1 MSLSPHQSRVLREIS
16 EQLAA
21 SDPWLAHRLTG
32 PLQPPTSTAR
42 ELAVIA
48 VLLGWIV
55 LGFVPL
61 AAGVAYSHPMLVGVG
76 ALTTFVVG
84 PVMIWATLRWVRR
97 HRFVRFKESGE
108 Q

>member
-1 MSLSPHQSRVLREIS
+1 MSLTPHQSRVLREIG
-16 EQLAA
+16 EHLAV
-21 SDPWLAHRLTG
+21 SDPWLARQLTG
-32 PLQPPTSTAR
+32 PAQPPTSTAR

-48 VLLGWIV
+48 VLLSWMA

-61 AAGVAYSHPMLVGVG
+61 GVGVAFSLPVLIGVGVLT
-76 ALTTFVVG
+76 ALIGG

-97 HRFVRFKESGE
+97 HRFVRFNESGE

>member
-1 MSLSPHQSRVLREIS
+1 MSLSPYQSRVLREIS
-16 EQLAA
+16 EHFAA
-21 SDPWLAHRLTG
+21 SDPWLARRLTG
-32 PLQPPTSTAR
+32 PQQAPTSTAR
-42 ELAVIA
+42 ECAVIA
-48 VLLGWIV
+48 VLLHWLV

-61 AAGVAYSHPMLVGVG
+61 GWGVAFALPVLIGVGVLSAFIG
-76 ALTTFVVG
+76 G

>member
-1 MSLSPHQSRVLREIS
+1 MSLSPHRSRVLREIS
-16 EQLAA
+16 EHLAA
-21 SDPWLAHRLTG
+21 SDPWLARRLTY
-32 PLQPPTSTAR
+32 PPQPPTSAAR
-42 ELAVIA
+42 ELAVVA
-48 VLLGWIV
+48 VLLHWMA

-61 AAGVAYSHPMLVGVG
+61 AFGVAFSLPVLTGVGV
-76 ALTTFVVG
+76 LTAFIGG

>member
-1 MSLSPHQSRVLREIS
+1 MSLSPYQSHVLRQIS
-16 EQLAA
+16 EHLAV
-21 SDPWLAHRLTG
+21 SDPWLARQLTG
-32 PLQPPTSTAR
+32 PRQPPSSAAR
-42 ELAVIA
+42 ESAVIA
-48 VLLGWIV
+48 VLLGWLV

-61 AAGVAYSHPMLVGVG
+61 GLGVALSLPVLIGAGV
-76 ALTTFVVG
+76 LTAFIGG

>member
-1 MSLSPHQSRVLREIS
+1 MSLSPHQSRVLQEIS
-16 EQLAA
+16 DHLAID
-21 SDPWLAHRLTG
+21 DPWLARQLTG
-32 PLQPPTSTAR
+32 PAQAPTSTTR
-42 ELAVIA
+42 ELAVIV
-48 VLLGWIV
+48 VLLGWMA

-61 AAGVAYSHPMLVGVG
+61 ALGIEYVHSALVGVG
-76 ALTTFVVG
+76 VLTACLGG

>member
-1 MSLSPHQSRVLREIS
+1 MSLSPHQSRVLRDIS
-16 EQLAA
+16 VYLAI
-21 SDPWLAHRLTG
+21 SDPWLARQLTG
-32 PLQPPTSTAR
+32 PQEPPTSTAR

-48 VLLGWIV
+48 VLLLWLA

-61 AAGVAYSHPMLVGVG
+61 GLGVAFSLPVLIGVGV
-76 ALTTFVVG
+76 LTAFIGG

-97 HRFVRFKESGE
+97 HRFVRLKESGE

>member
-1 MSLSPHQSRVLREIS
+1 MSLSPHQSRVLQEIS
-16 EQLAA
+16 EHLAA
-21 SDPWLAHRLTG
+21 SDPCLARRLSG

-48 VLLGWIV
+48 VLLDWMA

-61 AAGVAYSHPMLVGVG
+61 AVGVAYSRPMLAGVGV
-76 ALTTFVVG
+76 LTTFVGG
-84 PVMIWATLRWVRR
+84 PVMIWATLRWVGR